1 MGVILIGYFNI
12 NFVWLGKGEFL
23 INDDIKYNP
32 GVDLA
37 FSGWLNGASYI
48 KVYTPNKE

>member
-23 INDDIKYNP
+23 INDDIGATLKYFP
-32 GVDLA
+32 CFYEL
-37 FSGWLNGASYI
+37 SLN
-48 KVYTPNKE
+48 